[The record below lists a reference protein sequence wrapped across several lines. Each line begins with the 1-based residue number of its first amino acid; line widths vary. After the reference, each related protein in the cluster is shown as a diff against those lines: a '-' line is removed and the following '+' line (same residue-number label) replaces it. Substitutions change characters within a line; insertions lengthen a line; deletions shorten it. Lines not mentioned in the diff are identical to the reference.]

1 MEKYQLEN
9 NTILNF
15 PTTKT
20 IKNSADLLSY
30 DCDILIPAAL
40 ENVVSLDNADSIKAK
55 IICEAANGRSEE
67 HTSELQSRRNL
78 VCRLLLE
85 KKKKKNIN
93 NIS

>member
-1 MEKYQLEN
+1 MELEKYQLEN

-40 ENVVSLDNADSIKAK
+40 ENVISLDNAD
-55 IICEAANGRSEE
+55 
-67 HTSELQSRRNL
+67 
-78 VCRLLLE
+78 
-85 KKKKKNIN
+85 NI
-93 NIS
+93 